1 MNELSKEKAKSAIEA
16 LMRHPTAYFGEAE
29 AQEVAGWLSEL
40 LALRERAEPVAYADP
55 RAFSNFRAGTATK
68 EWMWA
73 RPDAGLVPVFVEA
86 PPAPVVVPDIDR
98 KAICTKVHGLCTRSP
113 GATFYNAAEY
123 ALDEVAKVQTP
134 PAPVPEGVA
143 RERTEPV
150 CPKCQGTGLAD
161 SGGFQPWGEPIE
173 VDCDCRAAMLKQPIQ
188 HTTLREGLNALRELG
203 AVDAEKIF
211 AEREELNDEPA
222 AGHAWI
228 ACADRMPE
236 EGGRYWCYV
245 EEQNSLGKSHYQWNC
260 SWNGDEWGGEALSG
274 RVTHWQPLPAAPGK
288 EG

>member
-1 MNELSKEKAKSAIEA
+1 MTLSKE
-16 LMRHPTAYFGEAE
+16 
-29 AQEVAGWLSEL
+29 WLDCKLSDCERYHHAHQAPINVKELRDVIREL
-40 LALRERAEPVAYADP
+40 LAL
-55 RAFSNFRAGTATK
+55 
-68 EWMWA
+68 
-73 RPDAGLVPVFVEA
+73 
-86 PPAPVVVPDIDR
+86 
-98 KAICTKVHGLCTRSP
+98 
-113 GATFYNAAEY
+113 
-123 ALDEVAKVQTP
+123 
-134 PAPVPEGVA
+134 

-211 AEREELNDEPA
+211 AEREALNDEPA

-274 RVTHWQPLPAAPGK
+274 HVTHWQPLPAAPGK